1 MFVFNKDVEFEVV
14 DVNTKRKVLVHDGAM
29 MAVEVHFNQPTEAYE
44 PHQHIHEQITYVL
57 KGKLEFF
64 IDGIGRVVEAG
75 DSIYFESNV
84 PHGCI
89 VLEAGSI
96 VLDVFTPQR
105 EDFLK

>member
-1 MFVFNKDVEFEVV
+1 MFVFNKNVDFERV
-14 DVNTKRKVLVHDGAM
+14 DNNTIRKILVHNGSM
-29 MAVEVHFNQPTEAYE
+29 MAVEIHFANPTSSYE
-44 PHQHIHEQITYVL
+44 PHNHVHEQITYVL
-57 KGKLEFF
+57 KGRLKFF
-64 IDGIGRVVEAG
+64 IDGIAQEVVAG
-75 DSIYFESNV
+75 DSIYFDSNV

>member
-14 DVNTKRKVLVHDGAM
+14 DANTKRKVLAHDGTM
-29 MAVEVHFNQPTEAYE
+29 MAVEVHFDQATAAYE
-44 PHQHIHEQITYVL
+44 PHWHVHEQITYVL

-64 IDGIGRVVEAG
+64 IDGVGRVVEAG

-84 PHGCI
+84 PHGCT
-89 VLEAGSI
+89 VLEAGSV

-105 EDFLK
+105 DEFLK

>member
-1 MFVFNKDVEFEVV
+1 MFVFNKDVDFELV
-14 DVNTKRKVLVHDGAM
+14 DENTSRKVLVHDGAM
-29 MAVEVHFNQPTEAYE
+29 MAVEVHFANPTDNYE
-44 PHQHIHEQITYVL
+44 PHHHVHEQITYVL
-57 KGKLEFF
+57 KGKLKFF
-64 IDGIGRVVEAG
+64 IDGVGHEVAAG

-89 VLEAGSI
+89 VLEEGSA